1 MYPSPIQQLIKA
13 FSQLPS
19 VGHRSAERFVFHL
32 LKSGKKDA
40 AELTLA
46 LKNLI
51 EKIKS
56 CEVCWDFSDTSP
68 CVLCLDQ
75 TRDQQIICVVQE
87 PQDMQAI
94 KKTNSF
100 HGRYHIL
107 RGLVKPNFENKI
119 STIKTNEL
127 FTRLKTDSAIVE
139 LILAL
144 DPTLE
149 GETTMMYIEQT
160 VKKQFAHIKL
170 TRLARGLPMGSDLEY
185 VDEITLSSALK
196 NRTVM

>member
-1 MYPSPIQQLIKA
+1 MYSQPIQQLIRA
-13 FSQLPS
+13 FSRLPS

-51 EKIKS
+51 EQIKS
-56 CEVCWDFSDTSP
+56 CETCWDFSDISP
-68 CVLCLDQ
+68 CSLCSDKS
-75 TRDQQIICVVQE
+75 RDQKIICVVQE

-94 KKTNSF
+94 KKTDSF
-100 HGRYHIL
+100 NGRYHIL

-127 FTRLKTDSAIVE
+127 FTRLKTDLGITE

-149 GETTMMYIEQT
+149 GETTMMYIEQV
-160 VKKQFAHIKL
+160 VKKQFPHIRL

-196 NRTVM
+196 NRTVI

>member
-1 MYPSPIQQLIKA
+1 MYTPPIQNLIRA
-13 FSQLPS
+13 FSRLPS
-19 VGHRSAERFVFHL
+19 VGQRSAERFVFYL
-32 LKSGKKDA
+32 LKSGKKDV

-51 EKIKS
+51 EQIKS
-56 CEVCWDFSDTSP
+56 CEVCWDFTDVSP
-68 CVLCLDQ
+68 CTLCSNPE
-75 TRDQQIICVVQE
+75 RDQQVVCVVQE

-94 KKTNSF
+94 KKTNF
-100 HGRYHIL
+100 NGRYHIL
-107 RGLVKPNFENKI
+107 RGLIKPNFESKT
-119 STIKTNEL
+119 SYIKTDQL
-127 FTRLKTDSAIVE
+127 FTRLKTDKHIKE

-149 GETTMMYIEQT
+149 GETTMMYIEQY
-160 VKKQFAHIKL
+160 VKKQFPHIKL

-196 NRTVM
+196 NRTVI